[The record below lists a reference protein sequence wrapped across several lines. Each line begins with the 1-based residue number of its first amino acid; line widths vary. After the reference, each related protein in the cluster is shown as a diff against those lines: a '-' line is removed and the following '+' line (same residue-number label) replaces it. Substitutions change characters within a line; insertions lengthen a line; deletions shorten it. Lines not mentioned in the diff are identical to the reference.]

1 MFYKGRAVCLVEWI
15 SLLLHNGQE
24 RLKRG
29 GKSPFFFRKKQKQ
42 RASRTRSVMVVLQK
56 CSWVTLVSTGVF
68 SAPLPTMCAQP
79 VCKLCQGFLG
89 SQNN

>member
-29 GKSPFFFRKKQKQ
+29 GKSPCFRKKQKQ
-42 RASRTRSVMVVLQK
+42 RARQNKV
-56 CSWVTLVSTGVF
+56 CNG
-68 SAPLPTMCAQP
+68 SAPKVL
-79 VCKLCQGFLG
+79 LG
-89 SQNN
+89 HSCLHWGL

>member
-29 GKSPFFFRKKQKQ
+29 GKSPFFLEKSRN